1 MRAAT
6 PVHVWVD
13 LTNSWG
19 PRAEPGVLL
28 AWRRGRHGWE
38 GWVIRASTYSTGSG
52 SEVHVL
58 QSWVPAALLRR
69 AESRPPGGDVTPG
82 RATLSDS

>member
-1 MRAAT
+1 MRAAD

-28 AWRRGRHGWE
+28 AWRKGRDGWE
-38 GWVIRASTYSTGSG
+38 GWVIRVTTYSTGQG
-52 SEVHVL
+52 SEVHVM
-58 QSWVPAALLRR
+58 QSWVPAALIRPAR
-69 AESRPPGGDVTPG
+69 TEAPKADISRHRPVNG
-82 RATLSDS
+82 